1 MKKTIFK
8 GTINGKQFDT
18 VQAYNEEMMRALA
31 AGESVNAE
39 SHTETVDTED
49 SIDSEIDYLPG
60 LDKNDEYY
68 IDRLT
73 CGDPEKN
80 GQMYNE
86 EIEYLAKSFD
96 EIKNSLKDLSEEELK
111 QYIKDLE
118 EVIECIDSD
127 KVDND
132 EVHEDLNEELKAIG
146 ERQKDI
152 ENELKVIVGASR
164 VIDLYKD
171 YYEDVLSM
179 VKSHI
184 TPNELLQ
191 TPTCGCNCECKCKE
205 PQKESDTV
213 EYDDVNKMVNT
224 LKDMVK
230 SIFG

>member
-1 MKKTIFK
+1 M
-8 GTINGKQFDT
+8 
-18 VQAYNEEMMRALA
+18 
-31 AGESVNAE
+31 
-39 SHTETVDTED
+39 
-49 SIDSEIDYLPG
+49 
-60 LDKNDEYY
+60 
-68 IDRLT
+68 
-73 CGDPEKN
+73 EK
-80 GQMYNE
+80 
-86 EIEYLAKSFD
+86 
-96 EIKNSLKDLSEEELK
+96 EELK

-205 PQKESDTV
+205 PQKESDIV
-213 EYDDVNKMVNT
+213 EYDDANKMVNT